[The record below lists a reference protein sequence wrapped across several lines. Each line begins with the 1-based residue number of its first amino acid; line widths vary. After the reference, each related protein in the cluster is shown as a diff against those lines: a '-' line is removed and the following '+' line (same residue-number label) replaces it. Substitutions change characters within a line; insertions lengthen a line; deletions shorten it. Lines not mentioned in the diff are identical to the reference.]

1 MKNVATGTIKVNRIN
16 SSDKVEDVNIDKRH
30 MEFLYTSGPNGPW
43 VFMDQESYEQVEVD
57 EDLVGDS
64 AKFLKEN
71 TVCEVQVFDE
81 KPLGIELPASIDLE
95 ITETTPQ
102 PKGATVTNQLKEAV
116 VETGARVRVPSFIEQ
131 GTVVRIN
138 TETGEYL
145 GKA

>member
-1 MKNVATGTIKVNRIN
+1 MYENMKI
-16 SSDKVEDVNIDKRH
+16 
-30 MEFLYTSGPNGPW
+30 Y
-43 VFMDQESYEQVEVD
+43 
-57 EDLVGDS
+57 
-64 AKFLKEN
+64 
-71 TVCEVQVFDE
+71 VCMVLGFVRL
-81 KPLGIELPASIDLE
+81 PLGIELPASIDLE

>member
-1 MKNVATGTIKVNRIN
+1 MK
-16 SSDKVEDVNIDKRH
+16 
-30 MEFLYTSGPNGPW
+30 
-43 VFMDQESYEQVEVD
+43 
-57 EDLVGDS
+57 
-64 AKFLKEN
+64 
-71 TVCEVQVFDE
+71 VQVFDE
-81 KPLGIELPASIDLE
+81 KPLGIELPAAIDLE
-95 ITETTPQ
+95 ITTPQ